1 MADASS
7 SSSAPPPVT
16 RILSLCSSI
25 YQQLHHHNRYHYRN
39 HHYQQQQQQQQ
50 GKLWSSALRVA
61 RWLWGVSSPLLRVGR
76 FHGLAFSCTFA
87 CAWMALQ
94 LVIFEILDGP
104 YRRSNPPDF
113 RRVRAMCSLLC
124 VRFSIPPSPSST
136 PSSVASVAS
145 LVAAAHLEPRATP
158 TNLRPHRGRAL
169 EPRRRR
175 AQRIHAP
182 APAARHRLRG
192 RWRGRGGQP
201 RRRGRGRGDDG
212 EQERGI
218 AVAQGPAPRALVELE
233 RPRQPHAPAQR

>member
-39 HHYQQQQQQQQ
+39 HHYQQQQQQQQQ

-113 RRVRAMCSLLC
+113 RRVRAMCSRLEVSSENIHNTAVLLL
-124 VRFSIPPSPSST
+124 VNDKPTASRNTSST
-136 PSSVASVAS
+136 MVLSKEAKAKVCQS
-145 LVAAAHLEPRATP
+145 
-158 TNLRPHRGRAL
+158 
-169 EPRRRR
+169 
-175 AQRIHAP
+175 
-182 APAARHRLRG
+182 
-192 RWRGRGGQP
+192 
-201 RRRGRGRGDDG
+201 
-212 EQERGI
+212 
-218 AVAQGPAPRALVELE
+218 AVTFVGS
-233 RPRQPHAPAQR
+233 